1 MDTNFAKQKKTKTFT
16 DWMRARFAP
25 VIDPIVTLLAAWKW
39 SPNTLTILGMAG
51 HFLTGWFI
59 SQGQMISAAV
69 SLMFIAPL
77 DALDGALARKRKITQ
92 GGFGAFLDSTLDRLA
107 EIVLFGGFIYY
118 FFSQNNVIMLMF
130 AYLAIT
136 GSLMVSYARGRAEA
150 LGFSAKNGLLGRL
163 ERYLIL
169 GGFLIL
175 NLPEICLI
183 VLAIF
188 TYVTVAQRMLFV
200 WRQARSRTEGESKKE

>member
-1 MDTNFAKQKKTKTFT
+1 MDTDLAKSKQPKTFT

-25 VIDPIVTLLAAWKW
+25 IIDPIVTVLADWKW
-39 SPNTLTILGMAG
+39 SPNTLTILGMVG
-51 HFLTGWFI
+51 HLLTAWFVA
-59 SQGQMISAAV
+59 QGQMVSAAV

-77 DALDGALARKRKITQ
+77 DARDGALARKRRITQ

-118 FFSQNNVIMLMF
+118 YHIQNNLLMVML
-130 AYLAIT
+130 AYVAIS
-136 GSLMVSYARGRAEA
+136 GSLMVSYTRGRAEG
-150 LGFSAKNGLLGRL
+150 LGFSAKIGLLGRL

-175 NLPEICLI
+175 NLPQICLI
-183 VLAIF
+183 ILAVF
-188 TYVTVAQRMLFV
+188 TYVTVAQRMFHV
-200 WRQARSRTEGESKKE
+200 WKQARARDNDPQ